1 MNSKTGLIIG
11 SKSVRRLLFAFLLAA
26 IIVCLSGCVERRLT
40 IKTEPSGALVT
51 LNDEELGLSPVTVGF
66 NWYGDYKVR
75 VSKEGY
81 ETLNTHRMLEA
92 PAHDG
97 FPMDFFAEVLWPGRI
112 VDEYEWK
119 FELSPYEA
127 PDTAQLVRAAQELKE
142 KAEANFEMPEE
153 FEE

>member
-1 MNSKTGLIIG
+1 MNPKVALIIG
-11 SKSVRRLLFAFLLAA
+11 SKSVSRLFFAFLLVAFVA
-26 IIVCLSGCVERRLT
+26 CLPGCVERRLT

-81 ETLNTHRMLEA
+81 ETLNTHRQLAA

-112 VDEYEWK
+112 VDEYEWS
-119 FELSPYEA
+119 FNLSPYEA
-127 PDTAQLVRAAQELKE
+127 PDRAELVQSAKALKA
-142 KAEANFEMPEE
+142 KADEEFDLPEE
-153 FEE
+153 LAE